1 MSDSDSHL
9 ISSSSDPGP
18 DSADEGAQQPVA
30 PPSGN
35 ASIEHYQEYVKY
47 LQLQHGQL
55 QKQNASLNETN
66 NILAAQQLKRSCKRP
81 SSRVTSVSQSGSV
94 TLSASESAATSV
106 TSSDSSK
113 MGDVDLD
120 KLILGLAKNC
130 PDPPVDFSNANHYAK
145 KSTEK
150 DALVAEL
157 YASIDHVLHV
167 RMRTNAFFNQFG
179 SGMQQA
185 HSSFLNSLRTVA
197 GGIFNMPN
205 EFFISKYDRTSL
217 PQVTNL
223 IGWEAGKGKMYDIF
237 KAPILYPDHVVNEKK
252 VFKNW
257 LVIAKVIK
265 VAICGKMS
273 LYSKAHGG
281 PPSYAKIWK
290 LTSCTPGLIAFGV
303 TSIIFVLSLDQ
314 EFLGDGVGAISS
326 ITYRSVFQT
335 VKKFFVV
342 KWTHQ
347 RIKSIVDQING
358 YVFNGVVKMQPTDDI
373 QHTVEHVT
381 GSLNHVMAALDASDS
396 DSESDSTLEYVDLSV
411 QANKDAHHSTVAA
424 AAAIATLQPIDTL
437 QLKAAPGPIIQGN
450 TSPQPSISTPYLPTP
465 MEPQAETPPNPED
478 QSEDVLAA
486 GLIGVTVTKSQ
497 AKAPRG
503 KKKTKFLPVCIVSL
517 AKFQL
522 VGLTCLFIASKFKEI
537 VVPAVSYSLHCAD
550 PFAQSLTI
558 NHTNIYV
565 GFQVQLDLTGIFMH
579 GKIPTLNISPIQI
592 FCVHLQQKIHK
603 TYKWN
608 IVKVNILIQQWAL
621 EQWEEDKQVS
631 L

>member
-1 MSDSDSHL
+1 
-9 ISSSSDPGP
+9 
-18 DSADEGAQQPVA
+18 
-30 PPSGN
+30 
-35 ASIEHYQEYVKY
+35 
-47 LQLQHGQL
+47 
-55 QKQNASLNETN
+55 
-66 NILAAQQLKRSCKRP
+66 
-81 SSRVTSVSQSGSV
+81 
-94 TLSASESAATSV
+94 
-106 TSSDSSK
+106 
-113 MGDVDLD
+113 
-120 KLILGLAKNC
+120 
-130 PDPPVDFSNANHYAK
+130 
-145 KSTEK
+145 
-150 DALVAEL
+150 
-157 YASIDHVLHV
+157 
-167 RMRTNAFFNQFG
+167 
-179 SGMQQA
+179 MQQA
-185 HSSFLNSLRTVA
+185 CSSFLNSLRTVA

-205 EFFISKYDRTSL
+205 EFFVSKYDRTSL
-217 PQVTNL
+217 PQVTDL

-273 LYSKAHGG
+273 LYSKARGG

-303 TSIIFVLSLDQ
+303 TSIIFILSPDQ
-314 EFLGDGVGAISS
+314 EFSGDGVGAISS

-335 VKKFFVV
+335 VKKFFII

-358 YVFNGVVKMQPTDDI
+358 YVFDGVVKMQPTDDI

-381 GSLNHVMAALDASDS
+381 GSLDRVMAALDASDS

-411 QANKDAHHSTVAA
+411 WANKDAHHSTVAA
-424 AAAIATLQPIDTL
+424 AAAIATSQPIDTL

-503 KKKTKFLPVCIVSL
+503 KKKSKSPANDL
-517 AKFQL
+517 AA
-522 VGLTCLFIASKFKEI
+522 THRS
-537 VVPAVSYSLHCAD
+537 SR
-550 PFAQSLTI
+550 
-558 NHTNIYV
+558 HTA
-565 GFQVQLDLTGIFMH
+565 
-579 GKIPTLNISPIQI
+579 K
-592 FCVHLQQKIHK
+592 
-603 TYKWN
+603 
-608 IVKVNILIQQWAL
+608 
-621 EQWEEDKQVS
+621 
-631 L
+631 